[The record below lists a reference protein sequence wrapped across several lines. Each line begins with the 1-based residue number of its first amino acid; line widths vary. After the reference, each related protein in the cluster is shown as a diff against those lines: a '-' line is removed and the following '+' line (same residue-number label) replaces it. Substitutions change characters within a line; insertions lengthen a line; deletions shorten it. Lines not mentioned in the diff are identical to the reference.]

1 MRKKQQKPKVSVII
15 PVYNVEKYLPEC
27 LDSVINQTLPDI
39 EIICVDDGST
49 DRSLAILSKYAKQD
63 NRIKIIKQQNKF
75 AGAARNAG
83 LDAAQGEFLSFLD
96 SDDFFE
102 PEMLEEMYN
111 KAKDEESDMVV
122 CGYYTYDQMCERNT
136 FQRKLN
142 PQMVLDAPIK
152 PEEYSD
158 KLFNFC
164 FPTPWTKLIK
174 HDLFTKYNL
183 RFENLKKCNDLTC
196 IYLTIATAQKISF
209 VNKPFVHYRSNTG
222 TQTSSDRFGKNEYFI
237 QAASALEKNLQRLG
251 LYDKFY
257 EKMFYTLAS
266 SLRWETKDDIRLLRD
281 LAKQHLSERLYHDL
295 YETKRFKDMKDDML
309 AKRSQTYKLLF
320 FLPLGGWKEKGGKKV
335 WNILGIPMLKRRKI
349 AKDGSIKYYLFGFL
363 PIIKISP
370 KTELPQI

>member
-1 MRKKQQKPKVSVII
+1 M
-15 PVYNVEKYLPEC
+15 
-27 LDSVINQTLPDI
+27 
-39 EIICVDDGST
+39 
-49 DRSLAILSKYAKQD
+49 
-63 NRIKIIKQQNKF
+63 
-75 AGAARNAG
+75 
-83 LDAAQGEFLSFLD
+83 D

-122 CGYYTYDQMCERNT
+122 CGYYTYDQMRERNT
-136 FQRKLN
+136 FRRILN

-295 YETKRFKDMKDDML
+295 YETKRFKDMKDDL
-309 AKRSQTYKLLF
+309 LVKRSQTYKLLF
-320 FLPLGGWKEKGGKKV
+320 FLTLGGWKEKGGKKV
-335 WNILGIPMLKRRKI
+335 WNILGMPMLKRRKI